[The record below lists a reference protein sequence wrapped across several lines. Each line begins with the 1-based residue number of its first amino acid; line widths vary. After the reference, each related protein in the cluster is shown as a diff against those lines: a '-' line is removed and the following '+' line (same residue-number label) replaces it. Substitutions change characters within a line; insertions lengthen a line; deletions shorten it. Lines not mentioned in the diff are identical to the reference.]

1 MSFDPETLA
10 KLAHFAREIEAPEG
24 ERFDE
29 LQQARALERE
39 TALQNLQQQIMA
51 LNEEGRLAWE
61 SAAQQAR
68 DFEAQLY
75 RERQAILDNPR
86 LTAPQRSALYRE
98 HRHTYGPDA
107 GRRAFDQYLAEY
119 HAIKREQQRL
129 TRELERMQHES

>member
-1 MSFDPETLA
+1 MEFTMSFDPETLA

-29 LQQARALERE
+29 LQQARALERK
-39 TALQNLQQQIMA
+39 TALQNLQQQIA
-51 LNEEGRLAWE
+51 TLDEKGRLAWE

-98 HRHTYGPDA
+98 HRRTYG
-107 GRRAFDQYLAEY
+107 RRTT
-119 HAIKREQQRL
+119 RL
-129 TRELERMQHES
+129 RSVPR